1 MTRIGQM
8 NAEAFLRELFTTT
21 VAAADP
27 NNVLEPHLP
36 ANRSR
41 PAWVIGAG
49 KAAGSMASALE
60 QAWQGPLR
68 GLVVTRY
75 GHGCPC
81 EHIEV
86 VEAGHPVPDE
96 IGAKTAQRILDLV
109 SGLSAD
115 ERVIF
120 LVSGGGS
127 SLLTLPA
134 PTIQMAD
141 KQQINRALLRSGAAI
156 DEINCVRKHL
166 SAVKGGRL
174 ALACEPA
181 TTLTLAISDVP
192 GDDPAVIASG
202 PTVADNSTSAE
213 AIAILQ
219 RYDIILPTAVEAW
232 LRDPASESIK
242 AGYLDPQRHQYQLIA
257 TPASCLAAAQCLAEE
272 NGVDVIYLGDDLEG
286 ESRELAASQ
295 AALARS
301 RLGRDKP
308 SLILSGGET
317 TVTLRGNG
325 RGGRNTEFLLSLAN
339 ELQGE
344 AGIYALAADTDG
356 IDGSEDNAGAILR
369 PDSWQRA
376 RALGLDALDMLNNND
391 SYGYFAALDDLL
403 MTGPTRT
410 NVNDFRA
417 IYISG

>member
-1 MTRIGQM
+1 MKKM
-8 NAEAFLRELFTTT
+8 NAESFLRDLFTVM

-27 NNVLEPHLP
+27 DHVLEQHLP

-49 KAAGSMASALE
+49 KAAASMASALE
-60 QAWQGPLR
+60 KSWQGPLS

-75 GHGCPC
+75 GHSCPC

-86 VEAGHPVPDE
+86 VEASHPVPDE
-96 IGAKTAQRILDLV
+96 VGMDTARRILDLV
-109 SGLSAD
+109 SGLKVD
-115 ERVIF
+115 DLVIC
-120 LVSGGGS
+120 LISGGGS
-127 SLLTLPA
+127 SLLTLPS

-141 KQQINRALLRSGAAI
+141 KQQINKALLRSGAAI

-202 PTVADNSTSAE
+202 PTVTDNSTSAE
-213 AIAILQ
+213 ALAILQ
-219 RYDIILPTAVEAW
+219 RYDIALPARVAAW

-242 AGYLDPQRHQYQLIA
+242 AGQLDPHRHQYQLIA
-257 TPASCLAAAQCLAEE
+257 TPASCLAAAQCLAQE
-272 NGVDVIYLGDDLEG
+272 NEVDVIYLGDDLEG

-301 RLGRDKP
+301 RLDKGKP

-317 TVTLRGNG
+317 TVTLRGKG

-339 ELQGE
+339 ELKGQ

-369 PDSWQRA
+369 PDSWQRGPGAWA
-376 RALGLDALDMLNNND
+376 RCPRH
-391 SYGYFAALDDLL
+391 AAQQ
-403 MTGPTRT
+403 
-410 NVNDFRA
+410 
-417 IYISG
+417 

>member
-1 MTRIGQM
+1 M
-8 NAEAFLRELFTTT
+8 NAESLLRELFTAA

-27 NNVLEPHLP
+27 DRVLEVHLP
-36 ANRSR
+36 KNRSR

-49 KAAGSMASALE
+49 KAAASMASALE
-60 QAWQGPLR
+60 RAWQGPLR

-75 GHGCPC
+75 GHGSLC

-86 VEAGHPVPDE
+86 VEAAHPVPDE
-96 IGAKTAQRILDLV
+96 IGLGSAQRILDLG
-109 SGLSAD
+109 SGLRD
-115 ERVIF
+115 EDLVIC
-120 LVSGGGS
+120 LISGGGS
-127 SLLTLPA
+127 SLLTLPP

-141 KQQINRALLRSGAAI
+141 KQQINKALLRSGAAI

-213 AIAILQ
+213 ALAILQ
-219 RYDIILPTAVEAW
+219 RYDIALPARVEAW
-232 LRDPASESIK
+232 LHDPASESVK
-242 AGYLDPQRHQYQLIA
+242 AGQLDNHRHHYQLIA
-257 TPASCLAAAQCLAEE
+257 TPAQSLAAAQRLAEE

-301 RLGRDKP
+301 RLGRGRS

-339 ELQGE
+339 QLKGQP
-344 AGIYALAADTDG
+344 GIYALAADTDG

-376 RALGLDALDMLNNND
+376 QAQGLDAQAMLNNND
-391 SYGYFAALDDLL
+391 SYGYFSALDDLL
-403 MTGPTRT
+403 ITGPTRT

>member
-1 MTRIGQM
+1 M
-8 NAEAFLRELFTTT
+8 NAEAFLRQLFTAT

-27 NNVLEPHLP
+27 SHVLEPHLP

-109 SGLSAD
+109 SGLTAD
-115 ERVIF
+115 DLVIF
-120 LVSGGGS
+120 LISGGGS

-181 TTLTLAISDVP
+181 NTLTLAISDVP

-213 AIAILQ
+213 ALTILQ
-219 RYDIILPTAVEAW
+219 RYDIPLPARVEAW

-242 AGYLDPQRHQYQLIA
+242 AGQLDPQRHNYQLIA
-257 TPASCLAAAQCLAEE
+257 TPALSLAAARGLAQEK
-272 NGVDVIYLGDDLEG
+272 GVDVTYLGDDLEG

-295 AALARS
+295 ANLARS
-301 RLGRDKP
+301 RQGKGRP

-369 PDSWQRA
+369 PDSWHRA
-376 RALGLDALDMLNNND
+376 RAIGLDAHAMLNNND

-417 IYISG
+417 VYVSG